1 MVKNEEMYLL
11 IDKSKEHP
19 HKYVAKTVGE
29 RKVHLTGFGL
39 TPESAL
45 EDLRNTMQVI
55 IDKEAEDSKNWS
67 NEMKYLSE
75 YYAEGELHVYLADH
89 SNFNLQFDNQP
100 ESTKTLNIVVEAP
113 KDRFQQYMAWFLKQP
128 DDLAL
133 VTGTGNSTEEALK
146 DLQDTLQYYINGNYA
161 DETEMILANK
171 IVPVLQKSKFKVY
184 KTVELP
190 FELNFNNIFLDE
202 VSY

>member
-1 MVKNEEMYLL
+1 MFMRIL

-19 HKYVAKTVGE
+19 HKYVSKTVGE
-29 RKVHLTGFGL
+29 KKVHLSGYGI

-55 IDKEAEDSKNWS
+55 IDKEASNSKKWS

-75 YYAEGELHVYLADH
+75 YYAEGELHVYLTDR
-89 SNFNLQFDNQP
+89 SNFNLLFENQP
-100 ESTKTLNIVVEAP
+100 ESTPNTLNIVVEAP

-133 VTGTGNSTEEALK
+133 VTGTGNSVEEALK
-146 DLQDTLQYYINGNYA
+146 DLKDTLQYYIDGNFA
-161 DETEMILANK
+161 DETELVLANK

-184 KTVELP
+184 KALEFP
-190 FELNFNNIFLDE
+190 FELNFDNIFLGE